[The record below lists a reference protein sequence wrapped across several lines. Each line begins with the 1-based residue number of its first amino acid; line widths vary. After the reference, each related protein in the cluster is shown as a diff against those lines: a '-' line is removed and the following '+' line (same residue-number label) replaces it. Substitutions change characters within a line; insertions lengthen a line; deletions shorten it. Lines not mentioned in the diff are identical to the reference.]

1 MDMSLLLLATGLI
14 ICAGFAVLMFAFNNA
29 PEGIESEAGF
39 TAITKKTVQ
48 ARKPRGFASRRF

>member
-1 MDMSLLLLATGLI
+1 MSLLLLAAGLL

-39 TAITKKTVQ
+39 TAVSEKSAQ
-48 ARKPRGFASRRF
+48 ARQPSRY